1 MSVIQIILIF
11 FWSSIVGAGSVLD
24 EFQTH
29 RPLIACTVT
38 GVILGDPVTGIILGG
53 TLELIALGWMNIG
66 AAQSPDSALASTIS
80 TILVIVAGQS
90 VDKGIAIALPIA
102 VAGQV
107 LTVIARS
114 ITIIFQHAADRQA
127 EKANFSGIIAL
138 HFSALAV
145 QALRVSIPTTLV
157 AIFASPGAVRGILNA
172 LPDVVTG
179 GMAVAGGFIVVVGY
193 AMVLNMMSVKY
204 LMPFFYVGFVL
215 GGYLDLSLLAW
226 GAVGLVVA
234 IVYVQLNPRFSK
246 PVMAP
251 AAAGSV
257 PAGATA
263 GVLPDDE
270 LDD

>member
-1 MSVIQIILIF
+1 MSVVQIILIF

-29 RPLIACTVT
+29 RPLIACTIT
-38 GVILGDPVTGIILGG
+38 GLILGDPVTGIILGG

-80 TILVIVAGQS
+80 TILVITAGQS
-90 VDKGIAIALPIA
+90 VDKGIAIALPLA

-114 ITIIFQHAADRQA
+114 ITIIFQHAGDRQA
-127 EKANFSGIIAL
+127 EKANFNGVIAL

-157 AIFASPGAVRGILNA
+157 AAFASPSGVRSILNA

-234 IVYVQLNPRFSK
+234 IVYVQLNPKFSRPTVAPGEAV
-246 PVMAP
+246 PVGASAAP
-251 AAAGSV
+251 
-257 PAGATA
+257 
-263 GVLPDDE
+263 LPDDE